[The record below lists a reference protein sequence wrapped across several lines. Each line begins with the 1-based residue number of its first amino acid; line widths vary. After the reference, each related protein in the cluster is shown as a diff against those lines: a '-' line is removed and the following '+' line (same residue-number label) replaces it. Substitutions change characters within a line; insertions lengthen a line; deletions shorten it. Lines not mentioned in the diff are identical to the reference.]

1 MMSWL
6 AVAGGGALGA
16 VLRYGMSNGLYALYG
31 RAFPVGTLGVNV
43 IGSLFI
49 GVLYFLMVE
58 RWDIAAEWR
67 LAVLVGVLGGFTTF
81 SSFSLET
88 LQLLEQSGPMPALLN
103 VLLNV
108 TLCLAACWLGLWMS
122 RQYG

>member
-6 AVAGGGALGA
+6 AVAGGGAIGA
-16 VLRYGMSNGLYALYG
+16 VLRYGMANGLYALYG
-31 RAFPVGTLGVNV
+31 RSFPVGTLGVNV
-43 IGSLFI
+43 LGSLLI
-49 GVLYFLMVE
+49 GALYILMIE
-58 RWDIAAEWR
+58 RWALAAEWR

-88 LQLLEQSGPMPALLN
+88 LQLLEQSGPLPALLN

-108 TLCLAACWLGLWMS
+108 TLCLAACWLGLWLG